1 MSEMTLKAVVMLR
14 QRMHC
19 FKLEKKRKKAHQVRI
34 IPHSTLKQDNMS
46 FYSVHKDPEIT
57 LNFILAL

>member
-14 QRMHC
+14 QLMHC
-19 FKLEKKRKKAHQVRI
+19 FKLEKKKKAQVRI

>member
-14 QRMHC
+14 QLMHC
-19 FKLEKKRKKAHQVRI
+19 FKLEKKRKAHQVRI

>member
-1 MSEMTLKAVVMLR
+1 MSEMTLKAVIMLR
-14 QRMHC
+14 QLMHC

-34 IPHSTLKQDNMS
+34 LKQDNMS